1 MAKSRLHFRC
11 GHHLF
16 CVGVW
21 ILFNY
26 APRPVYFLAGPGPDW
41 TFFESGPDFIMSI
54 RSGFYHVGLGP
65 DVIHFES
72 GTDFFM
78 LVRLLYILS
87 KGPGKDFIKD
97 GRPTRF
103 RILSIFE
110 SGSGFFSIR
119 SGSGY
124 HLNNF
129 VSSFCICILTIS
141 CFNLK
146 QLFSPS
152 KLYYFVLSLFYMH
165 ELIIVLR
172 QFRANLKHVI

>member
-1 MAKSRLHFRC
+1 
-11 GHHLF
+11 
-16 CVGVW
+16 
-21 ILFNY
+21 
-26 APRPVYFLAGPGPDW
+26 
-41 TFFESGPDFIMSI
+41 MSI

-78 LVRLLYILS
+78 LVRILYILS

-124 HLNNF
+124 YL
-129 VSSFCICILTIS
+129 ILSQGPDFI
-141 CFNLK
+141 
-146 QLFSPS
+146 
-152 KLYYFVLSLFYMH
+152 
-165 ELIIVLR
+165 
-172 QFRANLKHVI
+172 KHVRV